1 MKKLLIVVSV
11 LALVV
16 AGCAYPVGPREGTG
30 TLLGAGTGALI
41 GSQIG
46 SGQGRLVAVALGT
59 LAGALIGQDVGRTL
73 DQADLARMQQNTQNS
88 LETVPTNQTSRWS
101 NPDSGHAGSTTPIRT
116 FQSNGQY
123 CREYRQTVV
132 INGNEEQAY
141 GTACRQSDGS
151 WKVTSAQPQTQSQ
164 QVVVRERVVTPVYRP
179 VYYDPYYYPRYYPY
193 YPAYYWPFAT
203 SLSFSW
209 VGHSGGHHGRH
220 HRGYRG
226 HGWRG
231 HGRHH

>member
-1 MKKLLIVVSV
+1 MKQMLTVVAL
-11 LALVV
+11 LALTL

-30 TLLGAGTGALI
+30 TLLGAGAGALI

-46 SGQGRLVAVALGT
+46 SGGGRLVAVALGT

-73 DQADLARMQQNTQNS
+73 DRADLAYMQQNTQTS
-88 LETVPTNQTSRWS
+88 LESVPANQTSNWS
-101 NPDSGHAGSTTPIRT
+101 NPDSGNAGSTTPIRT

-132 INGNEEQAY
+132 INGRDEQAY
-141 GTACRQSDGS
+141 GTACRQADGS
-151 WKVTSAQPQTQSQ
+151 WQVTSAQPQTQYQ
-164 QVVVRERVVTPVYRP
+164 QVVVRERVVTPVYRS
-179 VYYDPYYYPRYYPY
+179 VYADPYFYPRYDPYYPT
-193 YPAYYWPFAT
+193 YYWPFAT

-209 VGHSGGHHGRH
+209 VHHSGGHR
-220 HRGYRG
+220 
-226 HGWRG
+226 GWRGGG